1 MSSTGNSV
9 STGRRGRRQAGAP
22 FGLLTLAYSAFAYV
36 CFLAVLI
43 YTAGFIA
50 GLGVPKNISTGP
62 HSPWPLATAIDL
74 ALLGLFAVQHS
85 AMARPWFKGWLTRL
99 VPPAAERSTYVLASS
114 VALALL
120 YWLWRPVGGEVW
132 RTAGL
137 ARVVLL
143 ACYGVGWAVAVGS
156 TFLIDHGDLFGLRQ
170 GWLAARGAEYRP
182 PAFTER
188 SLYRYVRHP
197 LMAGFVILL
206 WSAPV
211 MTGSRLLFAAAA
223 TGYIGVGIKFEEHDL
238 QQAIGEP
245 YAAYQARV
253 PAICPIP
260 RRRSS

>member
-9 STGRRGRRQAGAP
+9 STGGGAGSRRP
-22 FGLLTLAYSAFAYV
+22 LGLLTLAYSAFAYV

-120 YWLWRPVGGEVW
+120 YWLWRAGRRRGLADGRP
-132 RTAGL
+132 RPRRAAGL
-137 ARVVLL
+137 
-143 ACYGVGWAVAVGS
+143 
-156 TFLIDHGDLFGLRQ
+156 LR
-170 GWLAARGAEYRP
+170 GRLGGRGRLDVPDRP
-182 PAFTER
+182 
-188 SLYRYVRHP
+188 
-197 LMAGFVILL
+197 
-206 WSAPV
+206 W
-211 MTGSRLLFAAAA
+211 
-223 TGYIGVGIKFEEHDL
+223 
-238 QQAIGEP
+238 
-245 YAAYQARV
+245 
-253 PAICPIP
+253 
-260 RRRSS
+260 